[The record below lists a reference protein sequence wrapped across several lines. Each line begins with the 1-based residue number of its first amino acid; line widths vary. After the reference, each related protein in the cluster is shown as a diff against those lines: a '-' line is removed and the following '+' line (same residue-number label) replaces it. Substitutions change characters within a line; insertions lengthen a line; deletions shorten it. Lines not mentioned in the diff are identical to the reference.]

1 MATIGDSSQIQ
12 PSSSRP
18 QSPQQQNPSDEA
30 RVLKNIYILFT
41 LYNMISLTKLFYKVS
56 SDKPKTNC
64 RGV

>member
-30 RVLKNIYILFT
+30 RVLKNIYIYIIHFVQ
-41 LYNMISLTKLFYKVS
+41 Y
-56 SDKPKTNC
+56 D
-64 RGV
+64 

>member
-30 RVLKNIYILFT
+30 RVLKNIYIYYS
-41 LYNMISLTKLFYKVS
+41 LYTI
-56 SDKPKTNC
+56 
-64 RGV
+64 